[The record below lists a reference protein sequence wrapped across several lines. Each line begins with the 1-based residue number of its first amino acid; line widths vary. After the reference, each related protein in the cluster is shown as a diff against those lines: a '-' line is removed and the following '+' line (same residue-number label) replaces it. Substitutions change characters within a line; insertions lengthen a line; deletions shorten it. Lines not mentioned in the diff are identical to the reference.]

1 MVALRLAKMALR
13 RTGAGTIPCPGH
25 RAIVGQGL
33 ETAPRQAVEEA
44 RWRRPWAGLVASVRS
59 SRA

>member
-1 MVALRLAKMALR
+1 MVALRSAKMAPR

-25 RAIVGQGL
+25 RAMVGQGL
-33 ETAPRQAVEEA
+33 EAAPRQAVEEA
-44 RWRRPWAGLVASVRS
+44 RWHRPLEGLVALVRS